1 MSTFQEEMARMNAK
15 SETVAPA
22 SASERSVRRMKKVKK
37 KPMNIAGNPYH
48 DIISGETNQAKQ
60 REQFIDLMTFTDA
73 ETAKAN
79 EKALTEFTT
88 WMQEQRQE
96 MSSELITLNDTGTF
110 SNLQLVLQDIN
121 GDLLDFEDRIEPF
134 LAIINSVRT
143 LQEKDLITDT
153 IAEIANQKQVVEELE
168 LAILKKSHDIRA
180 LSNGKVEIQVD
191 IDYEERMINDL
202 TKQRKWFG
210 FGDITEGAKH
220 RIAQIE
226 DAVAKL
232 RIDYD
237 NEERKHK
244 AAEQERKDLQAKL
257 AEANTF
263 GELAKEKQ
271 ILADMLN
278 LNSEEHGVKHS
289 ELIQS
294 ATKFVDTTKTR
305 VGETLDKSL
314 GLSDHI
320 GKLSDLSYNIRGR
333 YSVLASA
340 AAEAELNNSKM
351 HASLKEEAESID
363 DADQLGKLMNEEKQR
378 DLSKYIQGLNDSVAD
393 TAMVL
398 TDMTVASQRIE
409 TMQHANTA
417 QIKKTRSIATSGI
430 AGVADNLSSVLTSI
444 GQTATGQAATAA
456 QQSLRRMNMTTI
468 NLTKEQML
476 NQAKDRQD
484 VNADL
489 VRNLENLAGF
499 GEVIELAN
507 QNTYEAVAEAR
518 DLVGELRETADN
530 VQETIA
536 EGVEIQSTVITDN
549 IV

>member
-1 MSTFQEEMARMNAK
+1 MTSFQEEMARMQAPEKTTASNARVTARK
-15 SETVAPA
+15 KPKK
-22 SASERSVRRMKKVKK
+22 KKVV
-37 KPMNIAGNPYH
+37 NISGNPYH
-48 DIISGETNQAKQ
+48 DIITSEPSQAKQ
-60 REQFIDLMTFTDA
+60 RDKFIDLMTFTDA

-79 EKALTEFTT
+79 ERALTEFTS

-121 GDLLDFEDRIEPF
+121 GDLLDFEDRIKPF

-153 IAEIANQKQVVEELE
+153 IAEIAKQKEAVTGLYKEKKDKLKLLTRIDSDVVNLKELIE
-168 LAILKKSHDIRA
+168 YHGRFIERLKKNRS
-180 LSNGKVEIQVD
+180 
-191 IDYEERMINDL
+191 
-202 TKQRKWFG
+202 WFG
-210 FGDITEGAKH
+210 FGDITSSAKNS
-220 RIAQIE
+220 IE
-226 DAVAKL
+226 SFEQAIVKDKAKL
-232 RIDYD
+232 EKYEARLVKL
-237 NEERKHK
+237 NAELEEITVNLV
-244 AAEQERKDLQAKL
+244 AAQ
-257 AEANTF
+257 TF
-263 GELAKEKQ
+263 GELSKEKQ

-278 LNSEEHGVKHS
+278 LNSDEHASKHS
-289 ELIQS
+289 ELIAS
-294 ATKFVDTTKTR
+294 ATKFVNTTKER
-305 VGETLDKSL
+305 VGETLESSL

-340 AAEAELNNSKM
+340 AEAAERNNSTMHAELKSQSEN
-351 HASLKEEAESID
+351 ID
-363 DADQLGKLMNEEKQR
+363 EGDQLGKLENEEQQR
-378 DLSKYIQGLNDSVAD
+378 DLAKYISSLNDSVAD
-393 TAMVL
+393 TTMVL

-444 GQTATGQAATAA
+444 GQTAIGQAGTAA
-456 QQSLRRMNMTTI
+456 MQSLRRMNNTTI

-507 QNTYEAVAEAR
+507 QNTYDAVAQAR
-518 DLVGELRETADN
+518 ELVGELRTTADS
-530 VQETIA
+530 VKDTIA
-536 EGVEIQSTVITDN
+536 EGVEIASSVVTDN
-549 IV
+549 LG

>member
-1 MSTFQEEMARMNAK
+1 MTSFKEEMARMQAPEKTTYSNARVTARK
-15 SETVAPA
+15 KPKK
-22 SASERSVRRMKKVKK
+22 KKVV
-37 KPMNIAGNPYH
+37 
-48 DIISGETNQAKQ
+48 DISGNQYHEIITNEPSQAKQ
-60 REQFIDLMTFTDA
+60 RDKFIDLMTFTDA

-79 EKALTEFTT
+79 ERALTEFTS

-153 IAEIANQKQVVEELE
+153 IAEIAKQKEAVMVLDKKKQSKLE
-168 LAILKKSHDIRA
+168 LLSRLSSDILSTNDII
-180 LSNGKVEIQVD
+180 G
-191 IDYEERMINDL
+191 YEQRNIERLERN
-202 TKQRKWFG
+202 RSWFG
-210 FGDITEGAKH
+210 FGDITTSSKNA
-220 RIAQIE
+220 IAAFKASIDKGENSIE
-226 DAVAKL
+226 KYEV
-232 RIDYD
+232 
-237 NEERKHK
+237 
-244 AAEQERKDLQAKL
+244 KL
-257 AEANTF
+257 ANVKNELEEITVKLAAAQSF
-263 GELAKEKQ
+263 GEMSKEKQ

-278 LNSEEHGVKHS
+278 LNSDEHASKHS
-289 ELIQS
+289 ELIES
-294 ATKFVDTTKTR
+294 ATKFVNTTKER
-305 VGETLDKSL
+305 VGETLESSL

-340 AAEAELNNSKM
+340 AEAAERNNSTMHAELKAQS
-351 HASLKEEAESID
+351 ESID
-363 DADQLGKLMNEEKQR
+363 EGDQLGKLENEEKQR
-378 DLSKYIQGLNDSVAD
+378 DLAKYISSLNDSVAD
-393 TAMVL
+393 TTMVL

-444 GQTATGQAATAA
+444 GQTAIGQAGTAA
-456 QQSLRRMNMTTI
+456 MQSLRRMNNTTI

-507 QNTYEAVAEAR
+507 QNTYDAVAQAR
-518 DLVGELRETADN
+518 ELVGELRTTADS
-530 VQETIA
+530 VKDTIA
-536 EGVEIQSTVITDN
+536 EGVEIASSVVTDN
-549 IV
+549 LG